1 MSGKVE
7 DQSVSADAERAAAA
21 GDFVSAAKHLR
32 TLLARQEAERGPSDP
47 ELANTLNNLGV
58 VSERTGDVA
67 EAERC
72 YRRAY
77 SIVGAA
83 FPADHP
89 LVTTSRENLTAFCAA
104 QGIPL
109 EPAARPAPVTSPPPA
124 ASSGPVASP
133 EPIAPPVPVV
143 SREPTTAP
151 RPVVSPKLVVS
162 PEPVGSPKS
171 VDSSKPAGSSKPT
184 ASPAPTAPP
193 KPAAPTAARSSS
205 ERGTPATTTA
215 EGELTALRERIAARK
230 PPQTAPLDDRP
241 EPPVTPAKRSGWLP
255 VAGLVVL
262 GVIAALLFGHGGRQ
276 DNPAPP
282 KSASAVTPAP
292 QPAAAPLPEAAAPKS
307 APKTAPPA
315 PPAAAPSRPAAH
327 ETSRGHDE
335 AFTVLTAELCAD
347 LVRRA
352 AWTCTPLPNP
362 AKPGQ
367 FYFYT
372 RIASAHDV
380 VVVHR
385 WYRGDRMEESHELHV
400 DADATAGYRTYSR
413 RTVGPGDW
421 RVELRTADG
430 KVLKEER
437 FTVR

>member
-1 MSGKVE
+1 MPEKVE
-7 DQSVSADAERAAAA
+7 DQSTSADAERAAAA

-47 ELANTLNNLGV
+47 DLANTLNNLGV

-77 SIVGAA
+77 AIVNAA

-89 LVTTSRENLTAFCAA
+89 LVATSRENLTAFCEA

-109 EPAARPAPVTSPPPA
+109 EPAATPA
-124 ASSGPVASP
+124 PVASP
-133 EPIAPPVPVV
+133 RLAAASGPIASSATAAPP
-143 SREPTTAP
+143 EPTPAP
-151 RPVVSPKLVVS
+151 RPVGSREPIAAPKPAVS
-162 PEPVGSPKS
+162 PEPVASSKP
-171 VDSSKPAGSSKPT
+171 VVSSKPAAASTSATPT
-184 ASPAPTAPP
+184 AA
-193 KPAAPTAARSSS
+193 KPAAPAAAKSSS
-205 ERGTPATTTA
+205 EPSTPAATA
-215 EGELTALRERIAARK
+215 EARELTALRERIAANK
-230 PPQTAPLDDRP
+230 PAPALPRDDRSA
-241 EPPVTPAKRSGWLP
+241 PPVTPAKRSGWLP

-262 GVIAALLFGHGGRQ
+262 GVIAALLFGHRGGQ
-276 DNPAPP
+276 DNPAP
-282 KSASAVTPAP
+282 KTASAPTPAP
-292 QPAAAPLPEAAAPKS
+292 QPAPAPPPRAAAPEP
-307 APKTAPPA
+307 APNAAPPN
-315 PPAAAPSRPAAH
+315 PPAAAPSRPAVRENA
-327 ETSRGHDE
+327 RGHDE

-347 LVRRA
+347 LVRSG

-367 FYFYT
+367 LYFYT
-372 RIASAHDV
+372 PIASARDV

-400 DADATAGYRTYSR
+400 DANSIAGYRTYSR
-413 RTVGPGDW
+413 RTVSPGDW
-421 RVELRTADG
+421 RVELRTTDG